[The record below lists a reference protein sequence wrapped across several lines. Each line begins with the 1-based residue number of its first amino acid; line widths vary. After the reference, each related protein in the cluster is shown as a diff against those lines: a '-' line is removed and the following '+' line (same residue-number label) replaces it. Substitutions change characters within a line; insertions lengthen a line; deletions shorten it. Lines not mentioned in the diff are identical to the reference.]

1 MQYNKIYTAVLWA
14 MVISVGSLKAQVVR
28 RDTTDTDKLD
38 QRLIDSVVVHGRTKV
53 QEINRQAYN
62 VTALDA
68 KSLHNTTLDLSHALD
83 RVSGVRVRETG
94 GVGSNIN
101 FSLNGFSGNHVRFFL
116 DGVPIDNMGTSF
128 QINNIPINFAD
139 RVEVY
144 KGVVP
149 IWLGSDAL
157 GGAVNI
163 ISSRNTGNYV
173 DVSYSYGS
181 FNTHRTAINA
191 GATNKKGFTLQLS
204 AFQNYSD
211 NNYWVTLDE
220 ASDASGQYFR
230 NQRLRRFHD
239 QYHNETLVAKAG
251 VVNKPYADRLLLGMT
266 VGQNYKEMQTGARM
280 ASVFGNWHRRGNL
293 LMPSLTYQKE
303 DLLLEGLDVTL
314 NANYNFGEEK
324 SIDTV
329 ALRYYWIGEP
339 TETGR
344 GGGERDGGLYRY
356 RNNNGLATATINY
369 KIAENQAITLNNVF
383 NTFDRKGRNELNP
396 DQEQS
401 RVPKKTNKNVLGAGY
416 IYDLADRWNISVFG
430 KYYHQT
436 AVTDTLGTDPGTNQE
451 YYRQARKN
459 HDFFGYG
466 VAGSYFLRP
475 QLQLKASYEKSIRL
489 PESDELYGDVEN
501 LEGNYRLKPESSHNA
516 NLGLAYMF
524 SLHDAHHFSISGSA
538 IYRYSTDYIYRIL
551 NKNQSKYVPSNL
563 DGVSNIGGDVEVRYS
578 FRDLLVAGANFT
590 YQNVRN
596 EQKYEPG
603 YTSISPVYQD
613 RMPNLPY
620 AFGNAD
626 ASLFIK
632 ELGGKGNRLSVGY
645 NLLYVHQFY
654 LYWPSRGGDKKFV
667 PQQLAHDAN
676 ITYTMQN
683 GRYNIALECKNITDA
698 LLYDNFSLQKPS
710 RGFYVKLRYFLS
722 KQNN

>member
-14 MVISVGSLKAQVVR
+14 MVISVGSLKAQAVR
-28 RDTTDTDKLD
+28 RDTSDTGIPQDR
-38 QRLIDSVVVHGRTKV
+38 RLIDSVVVHGRTQV
-53 QEINRQAYN
+53 QEVNRQPYN

-163 ISSRNTGNYV
+163 VSSRNIGNYV

-191 GATNKKGFTLQLS
+191 GMTSKTGFTLQLS

-239 QYHNETLVAKAG
+239 QYHNETLVAKLG
-251 VVNKPYADRLLLGMT
+251 VVNKAYADRLLLGMT

-280 ASVFGNWHRRGNL
+280 ASVFGDWHRRGNL
-293 LMPSLTYQKE
+293 LMPSLTYQKK

-314 NANYNFGEEK
+314 NANYNFGEER

-356 RNNNGLATATINY
+356 RNNNGLATATVNYRIN
-369 KIAENQAITLNNVF
+369 ENQQVTLNNVF
-383 NTFDRKGRNELNP
+383 NTFDRKGENELNP
-396 DQEQS
+396 NQA
-401 RVPKKTNKNVLGAGY
+401 RYNVPKKTNKNILGAGY
-416 IYDLADRWNISVFG
+416 IYDVADKWNISVFG
-430 KYYHQT
+430 KFYHQT
-436 AVTDTLGTDPGTNQE
+436 AVTDTLGTDPATKQE
-451 YYRQARKN
+451 FYQEARKSHN
-459 HDFFGYG
+459 YFGYG
-466 VAGSYFLRP
+466 TAASYFLNP
-475 QLQLKASYEKSIRL
+475 KLQLKGSYEKSIRL

-516 NLGLAYMF
+516 NLGLSYF
-524 SLHDAHHFSISGSA
+524 VSLHDAHHFSFSGSA

-551 NKNQSKYVPSNL
+551 NNNQSKYVPANL
-563 DGVSNIGGDVEVRYS
+563 DGVSNMGGDVEVRYS
-578 FRDLLVAGANFT
+578 FRDLLIAGANFT

-626 ASLFIK
+626 ASLFLK
-632 ELGGKGNRLSVGY
+632 DFGGKGNRLSIGY

-683 GRYNIALECKNITDA
+683 GRYNIALECKNLTDA

-710 RGFYVKLRYFLS
+710 RGFYIKFRYFLHN
-722 KQNN
+722 Q

>member
-14 MVISVGSLKAQVVR
+14 MVISVGSLKAQTVR
-28 RDTTDTDKLD
+28 RDTSDSDKPQD
-38 QRLIDSVVVHGRTKV
+38 QHLIDSVVVHGRTQV

-163 ISSRNTGNYV
+163 VSSRNRGNYV

-191 GATNKKGFTLQLS
+191 GMTNKNGFTLQLS

-239 QYHNETLVAKAG
+239 QYHNETLVAKVG

-280 ASVFGNWHRRGNL
+280 ASVFGAWHRRGNL
-293 LMPSLTYQKE
+293 LMPSLAYQKK
-303 DLLLEGLDVTL
+303 DLLLEALDVTL

-356 RNNNGLATATINY
+356 RNNNGLATATVNYRIND
-369 KIAENQAITLNNVF
+369 NQQVTLNNVF
-383 NTFDRKGRNELNP
+383 NTFDRKGENELDPNQARY
-396 DQEQS
+396 D
-401 RVPKKTNKNVLGAGY
+401 VPKKTNKNILGVGY
-416 IYDLADRWNISVFG
+416 IYDIADRWNISVFG
-430 KYYHQT
+430 KFYHQT
-436 AVTDTLGTDPGTNQE
+436 AITDTLGTDPATKQE
-451 YYRQARKN
+451 FYQEARKSHN
-459 HDFFGYG
+459 YFGYG
-466 VAGSYFLRP
+466 TAASYFLNP
-475 QLQLKASYEKSIRL
+475 KLQLKGSYEKSIRL

-501 LEGNYRLKPESSHNA
+501 LEGNYRLRPESSHNA
-516 NLGLAYMF
+516 NLGLSYF
-524 SLHDAHHFSISGSA
+524 VSLHDAHHFSLSGSA

-551 NKNQSKYVPSNL
+551 NNNQSKYVPANL

-578 FRDLLVAGANFT
+578 FRDLLIAGANFT

-596 EQKYEPG
+596 QQKYEPG

-626 ASLFIK
+626 ASFFLKDF
-632 ELGGKGNRLSVGY
+632 GGKGNRLSVGY

-683 GRYNIALECKNITDA
+683 GRYNVALECKNLTDA

-710 RGFYVKLRYFLS
+710 RGFYLKFRYFLS
-722 KQNN
+722 NQ

>member
-28 RDTTDTDKLD
+28 RDTTNNDKLD

-239 QYHNETLVAKAG
+239 QYHNETFVAKAG

-314 NANYNFGEEK
+314 NANYKFGEEK

-451 YYRQARKN
+451 YYREARKN

-466 VAGSYFLRP
+466 MAASYFLGP

-683 GRYNIALECKNITDA
+683 GRYNIALECKNLTDA

>member
-1 MQYNKIYTAVLWA
+1 MG
-14 MVISVGSLKAQVVR
+14 GSPKAQTLR
-28 RDTTDTDKLD
+28 RDTSLADLP
-38 QRLIDSVVVHGRTKV
+38 QEHRQIDNVVVLGRTEV
-53 QEINRQAYN
+53 QDINRQSYN

-68 KSLHNTTLDLSHALD
+68 KSLHNSTLDLSHALD
-83 RVSGVRVRETG
+83 RVAGVRVRETG
-94 GVGSNIN
+94 GVGSSFN

-116 DGVPIDNMGTSF
+116 DGVPIDNLGSSF
-128 QINNIPINFAD
+128 QINNIPINFAE

-163 ISSRNTGNYV
+163 VSAQNIGNYV

-191 GATNKKGFTLQLS
+191 GMISRSGFTLQLN

-220 ASDASGQYFR
+220 AADASGQYFR

-239 QYHNETLVAKAG
+239 QYHNETLVAKVG

-280 ASVFGNWHRRGNL
+280 VSVFGAWHRRGDI
-293 LMPSLTYQKE
+293 LMPSLTYQKK
-303 DLLLEGLDVTL
+303 DLLLDGLDVTV
-314 NANYNFGEEK
+314 NANYNLGEER

-329 ALRYYWIGEP
+329 SMRYYWIGEP
-339 TETGR
+339 TPTGR

-356 RNNNGLATATINY
+356 RNNNGLAMATVNY
-369 KIAENQAITLNNVF
+369 QITPQQTVTLNNVF
-383 NTFDRKGRNELNP
+383 NTFDRKGKNELNP
-396 DQEQS
+396 DQSQS
-401 RVPKKTNKNVLGAGY
+401 RVPKQTNKNVLGAGY
-416 IYDLADRWNISVFG
+416 SYNAEDRWNVSLFG
-430 KYYHQT
+430 KLYQQT
-436 AVTDTLGTDPGTNQE
+436 AKTDTLGPDPVTNDDV
-451 YYRQARKN
+451 YRTARKRHQN
-459 HDFFGYG
+459 VGYG
-466 VAGSYFLRP
+466 VAGSYFLQP
-475 QLQLKASYEKSIRL
+475 QLQLKGSYEKSIRL

-501 LEGNYRLKPESSHNA
+501 LEGNYGLKPESSHNA
-516 NLGLAYMF
+516 NFGIAYQV
-524 SLHDAHHFSISGSA
+524 SLHNKHHWSFSGSA
-538 IYRYSTDYIYRIL
+538 IYRYATDYIYRIL
-551 NKNQSKYVPSNL
+551 NRNQSKYVPANL
-563 DGVSNIGGDVEVRYS
+563 DGVSNIGGDVEIRYS
-578 FRDLLVAGANFT
+578 FKDLLTAGTNFT

-596 EQKYEPG
+596 QQKYEPG
-603 YTSISPVYQD
+603 YTGVSPVYRD

-626 ASLFIK
+626 ASLFLK
-632 ELGGKGNRLSVGY
+632 DVGGKGNRLSLGY
-645 NLLYVHQFY
+645 NLLYVQQFY

-667 PQQLAHDAN
+667 PRQWSHDAN
-676 ITYTMQN
+676 ITYTLQN
-683 GRYNIALECKNITDA
+683 GRYNIALECKNLTDA

-710 RGFYVKLRYFLS
+710 RSFYVKLRYFIS
-722 KQNN
+722 NTHQ